1 MKRNVSFQVYIVK
14 TKSNFMIFYDFDGK
28 RLVDVQTLIEQTNFN
43 KTKLLRLLKKTKV
56 DHIRYQNRNIYFI
69 SEIIDKIGIKFE

>member
-1 MKRNVSFQVYIVK
+1 
-14 TKSNFMIFYDFDGK
+14 MIFYDFDGK